1 MKENHL
7 SKEKR
12 SHNSSTTPNPFF
24 LSDPREKKSSS
35 SKENGNL
42 NSSVRNEME
51 HFFGESLSTVHLE
64 QESLSGPDNIL
75 AGAQGE
81 NIVMDKMIPPGSLLG
96 KALLAHELTHV
107 LQQREDGS
115 RKSKQSVY
123 DTHQDIEHEA
133 NSVGWNFMEK
143 GNPGFQLNEP
153 IRRKSKRGQFHACSG
168 SSIEAPAYLGP
179 DSRKAL
185 KEINDTVKDFRI
197 LRPLIIAGIAV
208 AHSDPVESAAQGGP
222 GEDVKAGA
230 EAAQAIPVIEKAQI
244 IQIIELLMLDHQNN
258 MNPQEVEFW
267 RRIYQKAAGSSA
279 PF

>member
-1 MKENHL
+1 MKQDRF
-7 SKEKR
+7 SKVNPTHGS
-12 SHNSSTTPNPFF
+12 SHMPGPFF
-24 LSDPREKKSSS
+24 SPDSRKKNTSS

-51 HFFGESLSTVHLE
+51 HFFGESFSSVRFK
-64 QESLSGPDNIL
+64 QESLTGPENIL

-81 NIVMDKMIPPGSLLG
+81 NIVMDKMIPPESLLG

-107 LQQREDGS
+107 LQQREDLG
-115 RKSKQSVY
+115 RKSQPSVY
-123 DTHQDIEHEA
+123 DTHQDIESEA
-133 NSVGWNFMEK
+133 NSVGWNFLK
-143 GNPGFQLNEP
+143 KSNPSVQLNEP
-153 IRRKSKRGQFHACSG
+153 VRRKSKRGQFHACTG

-179 DSRKAL
+179 DSRMAL

-208 AHSDPVESAAQGGP
+208 AHSDPAESAAQGGP

-244 IQIIELLMLDHQNN
+244 IQIIELLMLDHQNT

-267 RRIYQKAAGSSA
+267 RKIYQKVTGESA

>member
-1 MKENHL
+1 MKQDHL

-12 SHNSSTTPNPFF
+12 SHNSSPAQNPFF
-24 LSDPREKKSSS
+24 APDSRKKNSSS

-51 HFFGESLSTVHLE
+51 HFFGESLSSVHLK
-64 QESLSGPDNIL
+64 QESIAGSGNLL

-81 NIVMDKMIPPGSLLG
+81 DIVMDKMIPPESLLG

-107 LQQREDGS
+107 LQQRADAS
-115 RKSKQSVY
+115 HKSEQSVY
-123 DTHQDIEHEA
+123 DTYENIESEA
-133 NSVGWNFMEK
+133 NSVGWKFMNK
-143 GNPGFQLNEP
+143 GMTGFKLNEP
-153 IRRKSKRGQFHACSG
+153 VRRKSKRGQFHACTG

-185 KEINDTVKDFRI
+185 TEINDTVKDFRI

-208 AHSDPVESAAQGGP
+208 AHSDPAESAAQGGP

-244 IQIIELLMLDHQNN
+244 IQIIELLMLDHQNT

-267 RRIYQKAAGSSA
+267 RKIYQKVTGSSA